1 MLSQIG
7 IDVPRLAFSH
17 TLHYEI
23 GIFEIQMTLLFHP
36 RNSHCIYV
44 DQKADPKIS
53 QAVLGIVNCYQEIF
67 LQVSNLFKRKVLL
80 YEMGGITKF

>member
-44 DQKADPKIS
+44 DQKADPKVF
-53 QAVLGIVNCYQEIF
+53 QAVKGIVNCYNERF
-67 LQVSNLFKRKVLL
+67 LQVNSLVK
-80 YEMGGITKF
+80 YT